1 MRMTY
6 LTTGILVLALAA
18 AVPAAADPKTPA
30 TTAQQ
35 AVKTDA
41 RLQGNWIVVK
51 ATGSFDEMN
60 IGTIYSFKGTTMST
74 TKDDSGPSG
83 TFSATDGRVVW
94 KLNGMDME
102 MTYKYRFEGKNLLI
116 EPEGGD
122 QTLILKKQ

>member
-6 LTTGILVLALAA
+6 LTTGILALTLAA
-18 AVPAAADPKTPA
+18 AVPAAAAPKTPA
-30 TTAQQ
+30 TAQQ

-51 ATGSFDEMN
+51 ATGAFDETN
-60 IGTIYSFKGTTMST
+60 IGTVYGFKGTTMST

-83 TFSATDGRVVW
+83 TFSSLNGRIVW
-94 KLNGMDME
+94 KLSGMDIE

-116 EPEGGD
+116 EPENSG

>member
-1 MRMTY
+1 MRMTC
-6 LTTGILVLALAA
+6 LAAGILALTLAA
-18 AVPAAADPKTPA
+18 TLPAAASSKTPA
-30 TTAQQ
+30 TAQP
-35 AVKTDA
+35 AGKTDA

-60 IGTIYSFKGTTMST
+60 IGTVYSFKGTTMST
-74 TKDDSGPSG
+74 TKDGSGPSG
-83 TFSATDGRVVW
+83 TFSSVDGRVVW
-94 KLNGMDME
+94 KLSGMDME

>member
-1 MRMTY
+1 MHMTY
-6 LTTGILVLALAA
+6 LTTGILALTLAA
-18 AVPAAADPKTPA
+18 TLPAAAAPKTSAA
-30 TTAQQ
+30 TQPSG
-35 AVKTDA
+35 KTDA

-60 IGTIYSFKGTTMST
+60 IGTVYSFKGTTMST
-74 TKDDSGPSG
+74 TKDGNGPSG
-83 TFSATDGRVVW
+83 TFSSVDGRVVW
-94 KLNGMDME
+94 KLSGMDME